1 MRHYITLLRNE
12 LWKLMI
18 SPSTYIAAF
27 LFLLMMGFLFH
38 LILGEFATNP
48 QDENPSEMFFKLFFL
63 PVFFMVPLL
72 TMRSIAEERNKGT
85 IENLMTTPVT
95 ATEVILAKFSAVY
108 IYYIALWALTG
119 SFHYLFYIFVDQESV
134 FDPYPIIG
142 GYAYVAIS
150 GTLFLALGIF
160 SSSITRSQLV
170 AGIVSFSLVFGFL
183 VLGSNLGEMAMLWQE
198 EPAWF
203 SSLADHANA
212 LEHMDSFSAG
222 VIDTRAIVLYA
233 SCSAAFLFLSI
244 LIVEYQEGAC

>member
-1 MRHYITLLRNE
+1 MRHYFTLLKNE

-38 LILGEFATNP
+38 LILAEFATNP
-48 QDENPSEMFFKLFFL
+48 QDENPSEMFFKLFFV

-95 ATEVILAKFSAVY
+95 ATEVILAKFSAGY
-108 IYYIALWALTG
+108 IYYVSLWILTG
-119 SFHYLFYIFVDQESV
+119 SFHYLFYYFVDSESV

-142 GYAYVAIS
+142 GYTYVAVS
-150 GTLFLALGIF
+150 GMLFLSLGIF
-160 SSSITRSQLV
+160 SSSLTRSQLV
-170 AGIVSFSLVFGFL
+170 AGIVSFSLVFGFIL
-183 VLGSNLGEMAMLWQE
+183 LGSYLGDMATLWSD
-198 EPAWF
+198 EPTWF
-203 SSLADHANA
+203 TTLSDHVDV
-212 LEHMDSFSAG
+212 LDHMDSFSAG
-222 VIDTRAIVLYA
+222 VFDSRPIILYT

-244 LIVEYQEGAC
+244 LIMEYQEGAS